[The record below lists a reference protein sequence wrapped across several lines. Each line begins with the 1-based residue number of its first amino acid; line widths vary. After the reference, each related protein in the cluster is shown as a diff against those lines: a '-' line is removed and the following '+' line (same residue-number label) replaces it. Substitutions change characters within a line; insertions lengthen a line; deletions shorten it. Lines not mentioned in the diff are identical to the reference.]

1 MEISALT
8 VAAYLVV
15 GVASGAWFW
24 RVIRLSGHRVNLA
37 LMVVSAVFGGLWPIM
52 VPGVT
57 LYRYALGRPGRL
69 PSEAPATAQG

>member
-24 RVIRLSGHRVNLA
+24 RIIRLSGHRVNLA
-37 LMVVSAVFGGLWPIM
+37 LVVVSAVFGGLWPVM
-52 VPGVT
+52 MPGVT
-57 LYRYALGRPGRL
+57 LYRFALGRPGRR
-69 PSEAPATAQG
+69 PRDVPAAAQG

>member
-15 GVASGAWFW
+15 GVASGAWLW

-52 VPGVT
+52 MPGVT

>member
-15 GVASGAWFW
+15 GVVSGAWFW

-37 LMVVSAVFGGLWPIM
+37 LVLVSAVFGGLWPLM
-52 VPGVT
+52 MPGVT
-57 LYRYALGRPGRL
+57 LYRFALGRPGRR
-69 PSEAPATAQG
+69 PCEVSAATHG

>member
-1 MEISALT
+1 MQISALT

-37 LMVVSAVFGGLWPIM
+37 LVLVSAVFGGLWPIM
-52 VPGVT
+52 MPGVT
-57 LYRYALGRPGRL
+57 LYRYALARPGGQAC
-69 PSEAPATAQG
+69 EAPATARR